1 MGVLS
6 FEDCTSNPSTD
17 IANCCSLCPPGHG
30 EIDKCT
36 NDTDTKCHVCEL
48 GKTFSSPKYDTKPC
62 RKCKTCKDNEREIF
76 PCNTTHDTVCECL
89 LDFYFAEDIKKCQLC
104 DLCSYG
110 SGAIVPC
117 STRSDTV
124 CRKCENGTFSDV
136 KSATSSCRPCSSC
149 GPNQFTVM
157 DCTDQQDTMCL
168 DNPKTFLTTK
178 HTEQQ
183 SGKNIRERDFDAIP
197 IYCAALGA
205 VVLGLLGYVFFKQYS
220 RIKEKKRHKV
230 HDPHDH
236 VEYSRASGTDS
247 GVCVDFTAQCKIYN
261 ELTKYKDLPIS
272 KRKCVE
278 HQLANH
284 RGNSGDWRAL
294 ARQLGYTPEKIKQ
307 LETYGDSVHCC
318 QTMLQT
324 WANSKRNT
332 SLGVLLK
339 ALSHIG
345 RYDIVKVLQADLRG
359 SQTDHNHVHIV

>member
-6 FEDCTSNPSTD
+6 YEDCTSNPSTD

-168 DNPKTFLTTK
+168 GTYMIPPPYPLFLTPTPQFSQ
-178 HTEQQ
+178 T
-183 SGKNIRERDFDAIP
+183 NTCIP
-197 IYCAALGA
+197 IFVA
-205 VVLGLLGYVFFKQYS
+205 VGGCILFL
-220 RIKEKKRHKV
+220 
-230 HDPHDH
+230 
-236 VEYSRASGTDS
+236 
-247 GVCVDFTAQCKIYN
+247 
-261 ELTKYKDLPIS
+261 
-272 KRKCVE
+272 
-278 HQLANH
+278 
-284 RGNSGDWRAL
+284 
-294 ARQLGYTPEKIKQ
+294 
-307 LETYGDSVHCC
+307 CC
-318 QTMLQT
+318 
-324 WANSKRNT
+324 
-332 SLGVLLK
+332 
-339 ALSHIG
+339 IG
-345 RYDIVKVLQADLRG
+345 SYF
-359 SQTDHNHVHIV
+359 